1 MTILR
6 PRTLLGVCGAA
17 ALILLVPF
25 RGREVVEVRVPEF
38 DD

>member
-6 PRTLLGVCGAA
+6 PRALLGVCGAA
-17 ALILLVPF
+17 ALITLVPF
-25 RGREVVEVRVPEF
+25 RGGEIVHIGVPEF